1 MYKRIL
7 VAIDGSETSNVGLRH
22 AIQLA
27 KEHHAQLRLVNVVDE
42 INLNIDAPGELIEFQ
57 ERLMKAGTA
66 LLQKARKVAAKAA
79 LEPET
84 KLLEI
89 LSLDQ
94 KVADVIVEEAK
105 HWRADLVV
113 IGTHGRR
120 GLSRVFLG
128 SVAEGV
134 VRTSTTPVLL
144 IRAVARIPRRPRS
157 RPR

>member
-27 KEHHAQLRLVNVVDE
+27 KEHHAQLRLVNVVDD

-66 LLQKARKVAAKAA
+66 LLQKARKVAVKAA